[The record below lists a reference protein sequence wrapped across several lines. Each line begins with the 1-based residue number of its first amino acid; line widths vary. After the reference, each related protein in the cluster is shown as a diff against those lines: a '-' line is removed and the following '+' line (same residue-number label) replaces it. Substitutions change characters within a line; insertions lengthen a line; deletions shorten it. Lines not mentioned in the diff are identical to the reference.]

1 MTIIAPLTNPIEPV
15 IRGIVVK
22 VSFKSQNP
30 PPHEFVAVAC
40 PEVEDGGFSVF
51 ALNYPGVVSQA
62 ETLEEAKA
70 NIADAF
76 LAMLEATRKR
86 GEKMQF
92 SYNPVVEIPDNCNR
106 FRVSV
111 DA

>member
-1 MTIIAPLTNPIEPV
+1 M
-15 IRGIVVK
+15 
-22 VSFKSQNP
+22 
-30 PPHEFVAVAC
+30 
-40 PEVEDGGFSVF
+40 
-51 ALNYPGVVSQA
+51 NYPGVISQA
-62 ETLEEAKA
+62 ETLEEAKI

-92 SYNPVVEIPDNCNR
+92 SYNPVVEITGNCNC
-106 FRVSV
+106 FRVTV